1 MERQLLTPKR
11 KRHAPNETIG
21 HETVQNILFFRHKMS
36 GGHPETS
43 KGQSIIEP
51 ETAMRGTGEC
61 SSPNLLG
68 PSRGKE

>member
-1 MERQLLTPKR
+1 MERRRCTPKR
-11 KRHAPNETIG
+11 KSHAPKEFIG
-21 HETVQNILFFRHKMS
+21 HANVQNILFFCHNVS
-36 GGHPETS
+36 GEHPETS
-43 KGQSIIEP
+43 KGHSIIEP